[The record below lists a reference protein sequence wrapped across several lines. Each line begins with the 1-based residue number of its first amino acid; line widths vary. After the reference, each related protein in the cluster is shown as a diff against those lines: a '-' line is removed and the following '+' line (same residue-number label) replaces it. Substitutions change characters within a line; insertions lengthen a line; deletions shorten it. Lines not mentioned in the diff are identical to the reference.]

1 MSDKNTETKNP
12 YKNTFIGNWV
22 GDKYENNSYLFF
34 VITLFLIVTYF
45 FSIGQDPI
53 LGDSLAF
60 TVQAYN
66 GFDFTTNATNHFL
79 YSNFLA
85 LIHKIIPFIN
95 PHYLFVFISIIFS
108 IGTLIGIKKFLDR
121 KSVV

>member
-1 MSDKNTETKNP
+1 MLHIK
-12 YKNTFIGNWV
+12 
-22 GDKYENNSYLFF
+22 KYENNSYLFF

-85 LIHKIIPFIN
+85 LTHKIISCIN

-108 IGTLIGIKKFLDR
+108 IGTLIGIKKFLLLFDISD
-121 KSVV
+121 KILNVLVLLFS